1 MFKKV
6 SQEGF
11 ELTTTG
17 TPIAHANDINL
28 LQRKTA
34 QQKQHQCHK
43 AKG

>member
-1 MFKKV
+1 MFEKV

-17 TPIAHANDINL
+17 TPITHANDINL
-28 LQRKTA
+28 LQRNNAIQNNTLRR
-34 QQKQHQCHK
+34 K